1 VRALLFNALAF
12 QLGWIACVV
21 GGDRLALPTVVII
34 LGLHAVVSGCQ
45 RAEWL
50 VIALSAALGIGLDSA
65 LHFFGILRF
74 DDFASWGVPLWL
86 AALWLL
92 FATTLNHSLRWLQW
106 HPLWAALIGAVFA
119 PLSYWGGARLGA
131 ASFGITMP
139 AALAVLAVCWG
150 LLLPLLG
157 AMMRHRI
164 RVLSLCSGF

>member
-1 VRALLFNALAF
+1 MLLFNALAF
-12 QLGWIACVV
+12 QLGWIACVL
-21 GGDRLALPTVVII
+21 GGDRLALPTIAIMLV
-34 LGLHAVVSGCQ
+34 LHAIVSGCQ

-92 FATTLNHSLRWLQW
+92 FATTLNHSLGWLQGR
-106 HPLWAALIGAVFA
+106 PLLASLVGALLA
-119 PLSYWGGARLGA
+119 PLSYWVGARFGA
-131 ASFGITMP
+131 ARFGIAVP